1 MYGSYLSDANKFS
14 NNIEQELLIDIF
26 SLDFLY
32 PFAMQMTAL
41 YVMWF
46 DAKCGEM
53 WGFLSLISFRT
64 CTFAK
69 SA

>member
-53 WGFLSLISFRT
+53 
-64 CTFAK
+64 
-69 SA
+69 